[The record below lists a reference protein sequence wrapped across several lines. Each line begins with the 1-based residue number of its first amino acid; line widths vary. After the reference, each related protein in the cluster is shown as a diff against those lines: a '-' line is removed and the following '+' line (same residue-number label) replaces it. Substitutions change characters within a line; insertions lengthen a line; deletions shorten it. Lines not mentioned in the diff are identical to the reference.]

1 MRQTGILTL
10 AGGHIWTV
18 MLLSAVL
25 VGCASLH
32 ESPDFVRHRYSQ
44 LTEPYD
50 RSDVVYFDAM
60 FDPSYP
66 DCDPVA
72 EKKRMEWLSAWLEQV
87 HMCPDGYEIVKR
99 RPFEMLENNPAR
111 YDIRYEVKCKT
122 QSET

>member
-1 MRQTGILTL
+1 MRHISVLGFAGIRASLPVL
-10 AGGHIWTV
+10 A
-18 MLLSAVL
+18 LLF

-50 RSDVVYFDAM
+50 RSDVVYFDVM

-66 DCDPVA
+66 DNDSAA
-72 EKKRMEWLSAWLEQV
+72 EAKRMEWLSDWLEKI

-99 RPFEMLENNPAR
+99 RPFDMLENNPAR

-122 QSET
+122 RS